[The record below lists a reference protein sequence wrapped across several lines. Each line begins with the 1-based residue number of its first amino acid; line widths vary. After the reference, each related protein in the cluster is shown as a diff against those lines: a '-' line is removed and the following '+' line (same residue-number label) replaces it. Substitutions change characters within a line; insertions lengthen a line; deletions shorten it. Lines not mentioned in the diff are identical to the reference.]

1 MKNLKKKKSN
11 FNFKWETC
19 SRCTFPNTRPE
30 TPFHKGVCQACIN
43 FDTRKKIN
51 WENRLNELKKI
62 CNKYRKNNGEYDC
75 VLPVSGGKDSH
86 AMVYWIK
93 EVCKMNPLLVTTG
106 DPFTQTLAGKK
117 NYFNLGDAFDCDQY
131 LGTVSPALVKK
142 LTRYTFEKFLDPLLF
157 VEEVLNSIAFKLAIN
172 YNIKLMF
179 KGESPFIYGGSKIEN
194 KSALERTINRIKKL
208 DVNFWKKAGAKIH
221 QLNSINLP
229 LKKIINKKI
238 PIDILYLSYFRPWSS
253 VTNRNIAIKYGFSD
267 LSHEWIREGCA
278 ENFEQIDSVAY
289 LTHLWLKYPKFG
301 FQRTSDIVARRIRE
315 NNMSLEEGKKIISEK
330 DHILDQKALED
341 FCFTLGYSKKQF
353 WNIVDKFWNKNLFTK
368 KANYW
373 EMKVERFTR

>member
-1 MKNLKKKKSN
+1 MKKKSKSKS
-11 FNFKWETC
+11 KWEVC
-19 SRCTFPNTRPE
+19 NNCLMPNTRPE
-30 TPFHKGVCQACIN
+30 TPFVNNICQACVN
-43 FDTRKKIN
+43 FETREKIN
-51 WENRLNELKKI
+51 WNDRLKELKKL

-106 DPFTQTLAGKK
+106 DPFTKTLAGQK
-117 NYFNLGDAFDCDQY
+117 NYFNLGETFDCDQY

-142 LTRYTFEKFLDPLLF
+142 LTRYTFEQSLDPLLF

-179 KGESPFIYGGSKIEN
+179 KGESPFVYGASKVEN
-194 KSALERTINRIKKL
+194 KSALERTINRIKRL
-208 DVNFWKKAGAKIH
+208 DFNFWKKAGANIK

-229 LKKIINKKI
+229 LSKIINKKI
-238 PIDILYLSYFRPWSS
+238 PINIFYLSYFRPWSS
-253 VTNRNIAIKYGFSD
+253 VTNQNIAIKYGFSD

-301 FQRTSDIVARRIRE
+301 FQRTSDIIARRIRE
-315 NNMSLEEGKKIISEK
+315 KKISKEEGKKIILEK
-330 DHILDQKALED
+330 DHVLDQKALED
-341 FCFTLGYSKKQF
+341 FCLSLGYSKKEF
-353 WNIVDKFWNKNLFTK
+353 WGIVDRFWNKNLFYK
-368 KANYW
+368 NANYW
-373 EMKVERFTR
+373 VMKVDRFQSQ